1 MNGWHPLLPPT
12 AARIVFESDPMP
24 PKTESSQSA
33 LAGLL
38 SILDLEQLEQNL
50 FRGQSPRQGWQR
62 VYGGQVLGQAL
73 VAAVRT
79 VDEPRA
85 AHSLHAYFLL
95 AGDPSH
101 PIIYEVERIRDGRS
115 FTTRRVRAI
124 QHGRAMFSMSVS
136 FHKAEE
142 GFTHHSDMPKVPM
155 PDELPSEQELKRQLL
170 RHLPE
175 TMRSYWQR
183 ERPIEMRPVDIA
195 RYLKREKA
203 APVQHIWMKATGQ
216 LPADLKLHQ
225 CVLAYA
231 TDFTLLD
238 TALIAHGRLLFD
250 TDIQLASLD
259 HALWLHRPFRADEW
273 LLYSQDSPSAHGA
286 RAFCRGSVY
295 TREGLLVASVAQEG
309 LVRRPS
315 VGAVVKQ

>member
-1 MNGWHPLLPPT
+1 M
-12 AARIVFESDPMP
+12 SDRMP
-24 PKTESSQSA
+24 PKTEKSPSA
-33 LAGLL
+33 LADLL

-50 FRGQSPRQGWQR
+50 FRGQSPKQGWQR

-95 AGDPSH
+95 GGDPSH
-101 PIIYEVERIRDGRS
+101 AIIYDVERTRDGRS
-115 FTTRRVRAI
+115 FTTRRVKAI
-124 QHGRAMFSMSVS
+124 QHGHAMFAMSVS

-155 PDELPSEQELKRQLL
+155 PEELPSEHELKRRLVA
-170 RHLPE
+170 HLPE

-195 RYLKREKA
+195 RYLKRENA
-203 APVQHIWMKATGQ
+203 APVQHIWMRANGR
-216 LPADLKLHQ
+216 LPADHNLHQ

-238 TALIAHGRLLFD
+238 TALIAHGKLLFD

-295 TREGLLVASVAQEG
+295 TRDGLLVASVAQEG
-309 LVRRPS
+309 LVRRRS
-315 VGAVVKQ
+315 AADLVR